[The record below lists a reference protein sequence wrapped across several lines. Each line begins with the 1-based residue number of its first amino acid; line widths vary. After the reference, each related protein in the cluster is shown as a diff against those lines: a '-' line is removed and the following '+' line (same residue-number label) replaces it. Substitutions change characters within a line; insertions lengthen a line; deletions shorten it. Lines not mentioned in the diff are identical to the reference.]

1 MALKLVVC
9 TLFFVVLVVSPRV
22 ARAQSPYRVEYFAN
36 ANTSGAPDATLRLDN
51 DGSAE
56 RDLCADIF
64 VFDTN
69 EEMSECCSCLETPD
83 GLRTL
88 SVNNDLTSRPL
99 TSAILPAGVIKIV
112 AAATTGGT
120 CPVPTHITLVSGGE
134 IQSWATHIQ
143 NSTFAITEA
152 VSQVSNLSSAEESL
166 LAKECGAIDKV
177 GSGNGLCSCGSGS

>member
-99 TSAILPAGVIKIV
+99 NPGG
-112 AAATTGGT
+112 AAPTGGT

-152 VSQVSNLSSAEESL
+152 ASQVSNLSSAEESL